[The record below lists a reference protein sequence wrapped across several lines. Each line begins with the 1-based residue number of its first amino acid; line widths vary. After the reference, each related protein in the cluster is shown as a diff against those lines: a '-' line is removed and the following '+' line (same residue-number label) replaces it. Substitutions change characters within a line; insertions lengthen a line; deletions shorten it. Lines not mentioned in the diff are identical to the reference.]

1 MKSDYKNPLNIGSDE
16 RVTMNEMAEMVLLFE
31 NKKLPIKHITGP
43 EGVRGRNSDNTLI
56 KQVLNWAPA
65 TSLKDGL
72 RITQK
77 WIKEQIE
84 KEAKQGVDV
93 SIYASSK
100 VITGAV
106 VTNIG
111 VKPKDL

>member
-1 MKSDYKNPLNIGSDE
+1 MNSDYKHPLNIGSDE
-16 RVTMNEMAEMVLLFE
+16 RVTMNEMAEMVLHFE
-31 NKKLPIKHITGP
+31 NKKIPIKHIPGP

-56 KQVLNWAPA
+56 KQVLHWAPS
-65 TSLKDGL
+65 TSLKAGL
-72 RITQK
+72 GITAK

-84 KEAKQGVDV
+84 QEASRGVDV
-93 SIYASSK
+93 SCYGSSK
-100 VITGAV
+100 VITGSV

>member
-16 RVTMNEMAEMVLLFE
+16 RVTMNEMAEMVLSFE